1 MLNGDMYSCNSG
13 VSYEDAVVAFLNEH
27 GFQAYKTGKS
37 DGGIDIVAVS
47 ITKPQ
52 SYTFNIQCK
61 YYNKPLGKAPIQE
74 VYSGTHYYDNGA
86 TPVAITNNRVT
97 AEARVFAK
105 KLGVEIIGDAEWTEI
120 KQVIDAGK
128 VINPNVHI
136 GLMGLLLSFITQDR
150 NYLKSVMKSLKGDV
164 QKAPSDKEQL
174 KLELV
179 SALDEAEE
187 FIKESAYYQQRAA
200 QCSQK
205 ALSLQK
211 QALMRNLDYG

>member
-1 MLNGDMYSCNSG
+1 MDTS
-13 VSYEDAVVAFLNEH
+13 FLFQDCYTGTDFENKIVEFLSKY
-27 GFQAYKTGKS
+27 GFMAQKTGS
-37 DGGIDIVAVS
+37 NDGGIDIVATSDTVP
-47 ITKPQ
+47 TK
-52 SYTFNIQCK
+52 YTFNIQCK
-61 YYNKPLGKAPIQE
+61 YFNRPLGKAPIQE

-150 NYLKSVMKSLKGDV
+150 NYLKSVNGGISHGKSMRISEVCRYLLSGHCGGR
-164 QKAPSDKEQL
+164 
-174 KLELV
+174 
-179 SALDEAEE
+179 SA
-187 FIKESAYYQQRAA
+187 S
-200 QCSQK
+200 CSSVRHRPY
-205 ALSLQK
+205 L
-211 QALMRNLDYG
+211 